1 MINDSMYAYVLP
13 WLKVFMP
20 SPHSRPH
27 PRQKKKKLWKPTPLY
42 FVIMRSKQQF
52 SITEIF
58 SEFTKSW
65 DVLKC

>member
-1 MINDSMYAYVLP
+1 MVKGFYAFPPL
-13 WLKVFMP
+13 P
-20 SPHSRPH
+20 SPP
-27 PRQKKKKLWKPTPLY
+27 PPKKKKKLWKPTPLY